1 MQQIY
6 KLNLL
11 CANCLL
17 LIIKS
22 CQNICAVE

>member
-11 CANCLL
+11 YANNSW

-22 CQNICAVE
+22 CQNICMYE